1 MSTTSEDLRGQVALV
16 TGASRGIG
24 KGIALELGAAGATVY
39 LTGRTRTDSVTP
51 EWAEST
57 EKAGTIDAAASEV
70 TALGGEGIAV
80 DCDHADDG
88 QVRAVC
94 ERIRKERGRLD
105 ILVNNVCWNGLDT
118 MLGKPFWELPIG
130 AWDETIT
137 VGLRSH
143 YVASALVAPIFVE
156 QGSGLIVN
164 VSSHG
169 SQPGNFIISVPYVA
183 GKAGIDRITDAMH
196 HDLHAH
202 GVSVVSIWPGLV
214 ATERLLAAG
223 EQTEDGRIKVFGLDI
238 GYAESPRLSGR
249 SVVHLATDP
258 ERAARSG
265 QCFRTTELAH
275 AYGFTDVD
283 GKVPDDSHHAA
294 TASGEE
300 TPEYWN
306 TVLGGS

>member
-1 MSTTSEDLRGQVALV
+1 MTTTSGPLAGRVAVV

-39 LTGRTRTDSVTP
+39 VTGRTRAASSDVP
-51 EWAEST
+51 EWAGSLEQ
-57 EKAGTIDAAASEV
+57 AGTIEAAAEEL
-70 TALGGEGIAV
+70 TALGGEGVAV
-80 DCDHADDG
+80 QCDHASDEEVG
-88 QVRAVC
+88 ALFERVRS
-94 ERIRKERGRLD
+94 ERGRLD
-105 ILVNNVCWNGLDT
+105 ILVNNVCWNHLDS
-118 MLGKPFWELPIG
+118 MLGKPFWELPIA

-143 YVASALVAPIFVE
+143 YVASVFAAPILVE
-156 QGSGLIVN
+156 QGDGLIVN

-169 SQPGNFIISVPYVA
+169 SQHGSYIISVPYLA

-196 HDLHAH
+196 HDLQAH

-214 ATERLLAAG
+214 ATERLLANG

-238 GYAESPRLSGR
+238 GRAESPRLSGR

-258 ERAARSG
+258 EVAGRSG
-265 QCFRTTELAH
+265 GCFRTSELAK

-283 GKVPDDSHHAA
+283 GTIPEDSHEAS
-294 TASGEE
+294 TADGEA
-300 TPEYWN
+300 PEYWK
-306 TVLGGS
+306 TVLGDS